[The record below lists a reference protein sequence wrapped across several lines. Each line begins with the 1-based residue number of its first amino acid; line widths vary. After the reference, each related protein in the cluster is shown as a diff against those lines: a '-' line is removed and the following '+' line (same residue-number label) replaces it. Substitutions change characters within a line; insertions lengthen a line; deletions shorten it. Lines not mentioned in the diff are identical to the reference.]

1 MCVTE
6 NPSKEYDER
15 YKNSSLLIRRLKN
28 KIENPPVRINRKN
41 QITRLAQ
48 LQKNQVETVANW
60 QQNEKQR
67 LGQ

>member
-1 MCVTE
+1 
-6 NPSKEYDER
+6 
-15 YKNSSLLIRRLKN
+15 LIWWLKD
-28 KIENPPVRINRKN
+28 KTENPPVRINRKN
-41 QITRLAQ
+41 QIARLAQ